1 MRPRGRPPTT
11 GATCAARRCSTRP
24 SPRPS
29 PSLVR
34 HPRARRRAAPAQPAL
49 LPAQII
55 GILEREYLMVI
66 GAAGGAV
73 GAAAAF
79 PAVGTGVGIALTASD
94 VATFFGSSAAFSL
107 AVADVY
113 GFEVDDAGRRRALLM
128 ASVLGD
134 KGSQAVEKASGGS
147 ALAWG
152 KVLMTSM
159 PSSTLKQV
167 NKALTNKF
175 MRTQMV
181 KHGGLALGRLVPFGV
196 GPSWA
201 SRGARTRQDRD
212 QPVAAG
218 FRPAAHDVPAH
229 AGGHRGARRRR
240 SPLLVPAP
248 ADRLSLVDAPVPG
261 AGPGVVDA
269 AAERAA
275 AERAAAGRAHG
286 RPAPTA
292 HRGHPVGAL
301 APTQEVFVT
310 AADRTSAPAGPGRV
324 ELTHV
329 LPLDAERA
337 FALVADVR
345 THPRWCP

>member
-1 MRPRGRPPTT
+1 MGRKKKDTESQMAVWGTSDSVRPEPQYGHLTAVQDAPEGQTADDWGDLRSTPLLD
-11 GATCAARRCSTRP
+11 AALDKAVTIP
-24 SPRPS
+24 SS
-29 PSLVR
+29 VIHAHVDGL
-34 HPRARRRAAPAQPAL
+34 RRRNPHSS
-49 LPAQII
+49 PAQII

-66 GAAGGAV
+66 GTAGGAV

-113 GFEVDDAGRRRALLM
+113 GFEVDDAARRRALLM

-175 MRTQMV
+175 MRTQLV
-181 KHGGLALGRLVPFGV
+181 KHGGLAIGRLVPFGV
-196 GPSWA
+196 GA
-201 SRGARTRQDRD
+201 VVGVAGSRALGKTVISQSRRAFGPPPQ
-212 QPVAAG
+212 A
-218 FRPAAHDVPAH
+218 FRPVLEVIEVPDGAAP
-229 AGGHRGARRRR
+229 
-240 SPLLVPAP
+240 PLLVPAP

-261 AGPGVVDA
+261 AGPGVVDE

-275 AERAAAGRAHG
+275 ARRARGGSGADGAPRGIRSVRWR
-286 RPAPTA
+286 RPKK
-292 HRGHPVGAL
+292 
-301 APTQEVFVT
+301 
-310 AADRTSAPAGPGRV
+310 SS
-324 ELTHV
+324 
-329 LPLDAERA
+329 
-337 FALVADVR
+337 
-345 THPRWCP
+345 